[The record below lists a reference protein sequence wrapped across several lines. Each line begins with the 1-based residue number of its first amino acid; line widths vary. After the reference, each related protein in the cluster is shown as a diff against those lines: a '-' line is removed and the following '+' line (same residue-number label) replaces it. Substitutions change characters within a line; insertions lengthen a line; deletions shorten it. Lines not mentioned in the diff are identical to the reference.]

1 MNGDKDSKGLQE
13 PGALT
18 AAFNG
23 TGPEA
28 TATLLRLA
36 RSLIPVVREAGEIE
50 LKYYHDGETAMEK
63 EDGSPV
69 TLADQKAEKLIS
81 AYLAKLAP
89 GIPIV
94 GEESTAAGVVP
105 DISKGIYFLV
115 DPLDGTKEFI
125 KHNGDFTVNIALMI
139 DNRPVMGII
148 YAPLSGKI
156 YLAGGDEAYSVA
168 EDGTETKLGVRPLPD
183 AGLTVLEGKR
193 PGDAEKTAALLEGR
207 KIETTLDRSSSL
219 KFCAIAAGE
228 ADIYP
233 RLGGTS
239 EWDTA
244 AGEAILRAAG
254 GKIVTLSGAPLTYGK
269 TDDKFHNP
277 DFIAF
282 GAAEAWPG
290 AEKMP
295 AAVKQP
301 GKAR

>member
-1 MNGDKDSKGLQE
+1 MDNGDNPKTLQDS
-13 PGALT
+13 GALT

-23 TGPEA
+23 SGPEA
-28 TATLLRLA
+28 TAALLRLA

-50 LKYYHDGETAMEK
+50 LKYYHDGVTAMDK

-69 TLADQKAEKLIS
+69 TLADQKAEKLI
-81 AYLAKLAP
+81 AAFLAQLAP

-94 GEESTAAGVVP
+94 GEEGTAAGAAP
-105 DISKGIYFLV
+105 DISKGTFFLV

-125 KHNGDFTVNIALMI
+125 KHNGDFTVNIALMV
-139 DNRPVMGII
+139 DCKPVMGII

-156 YLAGGDEAYSVA
+156 YIAGGNEAYSIA
-168 EDGTETKLGVRPLPD
+168 EDGTETRLGVRPLPD

-207 KIETTLDRSSSL
+207 KIDATLDRSSSL

-254 GKIVTLSGAPLTYGK
+254 GKIVTLSGAPLQYGK
-269 TDDKFHNP
+269 TGDKFHNP

-282 GAAEAWPG
+282 GAAEAWPL
-290 AEKMP
+290 P
-295 AAVKQP
+295 APETAKP
-301 GKAR
+301 PRP